1 MCERSNDRAKCSKIP
16 SRIRYAKQAPG
27 LRGTQYQHL
36 SSDPRPGVTFRFCR
50 GGAVFAAPPCVLTTK
65 NGGAN
70 GALPVLEGVCPD
82 KGFDV
87 GEEAKIGVGEGVKGA
102 QIQEKTGVEAEDLAD
117 APELLEIRL
126 L

>member
-1 MCERSNDRAKCSKIP
+1 MPYRATTRLP
-16 SRIRYAKQAPG
+16 
-27 LRGTQYQHL
+27 GTQYKNP

-50 GGAVFAAPPCVLTTK
+50 GGAVFAAPPCVLAIK

-87 GEEAKIGVGEGVKGA
+87 GEEAKIGVGEGAKGA
-102 QIQEKTGVEAEDLAD
+102 
-117 APELLEIRL
+117 
-126 L
+126 